1 MHTLPGIVYVTPAA
15 ANKTYKLGGI
25 KLNTIMYPTLQKMNC

>member
-15 ANKTYKLGGI
+15 AKTYKIGGI